1 MIVAKISRIFFK
13 LVLCLLLSVVCCAN
27 RTKVRVLAIE
37 PSQFFVSLLVNAA
50 GATAWLSL
58 YLLREFC
65 RKDFDLLD
73 DGRFREKLWSFRH

>member
-1 MIVAKISRIFFK
+1 M
-13 LVLCLLLSVVCCAN
+13 
-27 RTKVRVLAIE
+27 LAIE

-65 RKDFDLLD
+65 REDFDLLD